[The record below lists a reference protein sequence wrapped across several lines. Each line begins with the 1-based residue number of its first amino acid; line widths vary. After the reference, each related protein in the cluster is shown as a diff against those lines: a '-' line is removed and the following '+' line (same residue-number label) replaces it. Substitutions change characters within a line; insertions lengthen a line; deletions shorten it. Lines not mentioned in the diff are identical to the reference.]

1 MSGYVQ
7 NLDIEKP
14 SDNDAV
20 SEGAREIREIKE
32 ALKKTFPR
40 ANSALDVSN
49 DSINTAIQ
57 TDIPQMQEQIAGLVP
72 GGNVG
77 TTRELFASVTHAGGS
92 GNVNLASANNVVDIS
107 WPQQAENP
115 AFRFCRVQ
123 FGTPIPN
130 SDNFFPADPGNGV
143 LDANVNIQVTPF
155 SNNTNSL
162 GMAGFVSATIT
173 NIDKDG
179 CEIAFIQKD
188 SNFVDQNV
196 WWQAFCL
203 IVAIN

>member
-7 NLDIEKP
+7 DLDSEKP

-20 SEGAREIREIKE
+20 SEGAREIRDVKS

-40 ANSALDVSN
+40 ANSPLDVSN

-57 TDIPQMQEQIAGLVP
+57 TDIPDMKEKLADLVP
-72 GGNVG
+72 GDDIG
-77 TTRELFASVTHAGGS
+77 TTRGLFASVTHAGGS
-92 GNVNLASANNVVDIS
+92 GNVNLEAANNVVDIS

-130 SDNFFPADPGNGV
+130 SDNDFPADPGNGV

-162 GMAGFVSATIT
+162 KMAGFVSATIT

-196 WWQAFCL
+196 WHQAFCL
-203 IVAIN
+203 MVAIN